1 MRKTD
6 EHALHLKPVKPADA
20 LDYVLGDVDDDAD
33 ADADAEIVA
42 VAVAL
47 ADADADSDAD
57 AVFLVFMIL
66 KRRIMDLLLRMRMI

>member
-20 LDYVLGDVDDDAD
+20 LDYVLADVDDDAD
-33 ADADAEIVA
+33 AEIVV